1 MKLCTPCIKSEL
13 LGNRQTCKVS
23 ETWLVSTVGPQTL
36 LHWSCIS
43 SWNLKEAIQ
52 HVEHCW
58 TREDRLYLLNSS
70 SNLLII
76 IVYFQVSL
84 LIVMLC
90 NRTNDVVV
98 SFVWT
103 AGPRY
108 TVSKLSD
115 SAAIQ
120 WRNSYISLCNAMIT
134 ITLVEWNSEC
144 VSSAYPTFVQLGPE
158 LCSSRKYPYSPHG
171 RDWKFLGVFS
181 KAHYMY
187 LLNVWSST
195 GISREVGGGGVGRGG
210 LRKNLFRGGE
220 VWIVFGTT
228 QTQAWA

>member
-1 MKLCTPCIKSEL
+1 M
-13 LGNRQTCKVS
+13 
-23 ETWLVSTVGPQTL
+23 
-36 LHWSCIS
+36 
-43 SWNLKEAIQ
+43 
-52 HVEHCW
+52 EHCW

-76 IVYFQVSL
+76 VYVQFSL

-103 AGPRY
+103 VGPRY

-120 WRNSYISLCNAMIT
+120 WINSYILLCNAMIT

-181 KAHYMY
+181 KAQIHVFTKCMK
-187 LLNVWSST
+187 LDWNFQRGEGW
-195 GISREVGGGGVGRGG
+195 GGGSKEKSLPWGRDG
-210 LRKNLFRGGE
+210 
-220 VWIVFGTT
+220 
-228 QTQAWA
+228 

>member
-1 MKLCTPCIKSEL
+1 M
-13 LGNRQTCKVS
+13 
-23 ETWLVSTVGPQTL
+23 
-36 LHWSCIS
+36 
-43 SWNLKEAIQ
+43 
-52 HVEHCW
+52 EHCW

-76 IVYFQVSL
+76 VYFQFSL

-90 NRTNDVVV
+90 KRTNDVVF
-98 SFVWT
+98 SFIWT
-103 AGPRY
+103 GPRY
-108 TVSKLSD
+108 TLSKLSD

-120 WRNSYISLCNAMIT
+120 WINSYILLCNAMIT
-134 ITLVEWNSEC
+134 ITLAEWNSEC

-171 RDWKFLGVFS
+171 RDWKFLGGGGCS
-181 KAHYMY
+181 QRPKYMY
-187 LLNVWSST
+187 LLNVWSLT
-195 GISREVGGGGVGRGG
+195 GISREVGGGVGRGG

-220 VWIVFGTT
+220 VWIVFGAT

>member
-1 MKLCTPCIKSEL
+1 M
-13 LGNRQTCKVS
+13 
-23 ETWLVSTVGPQTL
+23 
-36 LHWSCIS
+36 
-43 SWNLKEAIQ
+43 
-52 HVEHCW
+52 EHCW

-76 IVYFQVSL
+76 VYFQFSL
-84 LIVMLC
+84 LTVMLC
-90 NRTNDVVV
+90 KRTNDVVF

-103 AGPRY
+103 GLRY
-108 TVSKLSD
+108 TLSKLSD

-120 WRNSYISLCNAMIT
+120 WINSYILLCNAMIT

-181 KAHYMY
+181 KAQIHVFTKCMK
-187 LLNVWSST
+187 LDWNFQRGEGW
-195 GISREVGGGGVGRGG
+195 GGGSKEKS
-210 LRKNLFRGGE
+210 LPWGE